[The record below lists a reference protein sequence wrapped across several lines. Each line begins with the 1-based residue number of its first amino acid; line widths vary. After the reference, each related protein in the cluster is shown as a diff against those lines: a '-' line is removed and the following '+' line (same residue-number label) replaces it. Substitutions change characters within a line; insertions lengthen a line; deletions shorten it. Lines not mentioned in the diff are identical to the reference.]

1 MGSPGIARFSPVLAT
16 IRSFFTPPIS
26 ADPEESTAKLV
37 WVVRLRWLAIA
48 AQCGTIV
55 PALEFG
61 LLEPRLLPHF
71 IGVIVSLVFLNVTTW
86 AALRRGARATP
97 GRLLFQLTCDIASLS
112 GMLALTGGAWNP
124 MVPILFVHTGLGALL
139 LQGQLSVLF
148 FGLLIGCLLLLQAFS
163 NIPPGLEGSLIP
175 NKILFP
181 AQLVVAGVFWI
192 LTAWLSRTLT
202 SMTAHFQF
210 LREQKVGIDRLRAV
224 GALAAGLSHEL
235 ATPLNT
241 ATLKIARVGRTHSL
255 DSDPDLKTAAEAL
268 AHCSDV
274 LRHMAGA
281 PLHPDRLHLEVV
293 DVDEIVSQVCA
304 GVQIEHEDVAIHI
317 HTHGPAPRRAVIPPV
332 AFSQAMMNLIDNAIE
347 AGGKDDVEVI
357 IDKHEG
363 HTEVA
368 VLDRGRGWP
377 DVVRKHLGE
386 PFVTTKPDGVG
397 LGLYF
402 VHSLAAAVG
411 AELLLED
418 RTEGGAVAR
427 IRFPRTSAVLDG
439 IAQ

>member
-1 MGSPGIARFSPVLAT
+1 VLAT
-16 IRSFFTPPIS
+16 IRSFFSPPIS
-26 ADPEESTAKLV
+26 ADAEQSTAKLV
-37 WVVRLRWLAIA
+37 WMVRLRWLAIT
-48 AQCGTIV
+48 AQCLTIM
-55 PALEFG
+55 PAVEFE

-71 IGVIVSLVFLNVTTW
+71 AGVIVTLIVLNVVTW
-86 AALRRGARATP
+86 GALQRGAVATP
-97 GRLLFQLTCDIASLS
+97 GRILFQLTCDIAALS

-139 LQGQLSVLF
+139 LEGQLSLIF

-163 NIPPGLEGSLIP
+163 NIPLGLQGALIP
-175 NKILFP
+175 KRILFP

-202 SMTAHFQF
+202 SMTSHFEF
-210 LREQKVGIDRLRAV
+210 LRERKTGIDRLRAV

-241 ATLKIARVGRTHSL
+241 AQLKLARLARTQEL
-255 DSDPDLKTAAEAL
+255 DDNVDLRTAAEAL
-268 AHCSDV
+268 EHCRDV

-281 PLHPDRLHLEVV
+281 PLHPDRLQLEVV

-304 GVQIEHEDVAIHI
+304 GIQLEHEEVGIHI
-317 HTHGPAPRRAVIPPV
+317 HTHGPAPRRALIPAV
-332 AFSQAMMNLIDNAIE
+332 AFSQALLNLIDNAIE
-347 AGGKDDVEVI
+347 AGGGSENVEVI
-357 IDKHEG
+357 IDKHDG

-368 VLDRGRGWP
+368 ILDRGKGWP
-377 DVVRKHLGE
+377 DVVRSHVGE

-418 RTEGGAVAR
+418 RSDGGAVAR
-427 IRFPRTSAVLDG
+427 IRFPRVSAVSTG
-439 IAQ
+439 MEGAAT

>member
-1 MGSPGIARFSPVLAT
+1 MLAT
-16 IRSFFTPPIS
+16 FRSFFAPPLS
-26 ADPEESTAKLV
+26 ADPEESTGKLV
-37 WVVRLRWLAIA
+37 WIVRLRWLAIT

-55 PALEFG
+55 PALEFE
-61 LLEPRLLPHF
+61 LLEARLLPHF
-71 IGVIVSLVFLNVTTW
+71 VGVILMLVLLNVVTW
-86 AALRRGARATP
+86 AALQRGARVTP
-97 GRLLFQLTCDIASLS
+97 GRLLFQLICDIAALS
-112 GMLALTGGAWNP
+112 SMLALTGGAWNP

-139 LQGQLSVLF
+139 LEGQRSVLF
-148 FGLLIGCLLLLQAFS
+148 FGMLIGCLLLLQAFS

-175 NKILFP
+175 EKILFP

-202 SMTAHFQF
+202 GITAHFAF
-210 LREQKVGIDRLRAV
+210 LRDQKRGIDRLRAV

-241 ATLKIARVGRTHSL
+241 AQLKLARLARTQGLEGSE
-255 DSDPDLKTAAEAL
+255 DLKTASEAL
-268 AHCSDV
+268 AHCRDV
-274 LRHMAGA
+274 IRYMAGA
-281 PLHPDRLHLEVV
+281 PLQPDRLHLEII

-304 GVQIEHEDVAIHI
+304 GLQVDHEDLDIHV
-317 HTHGPAPRRAVIPPV
+317 HTHGPAPRRALAPPI
-332 AFSQAMMNLIDNAIE
+332 AFSQALMNLIDNAIE
-347 AGGKDDVEVI
+347 AGGRDEVEII
-357 IDKHEG
+357 IDKNEG

-402 VHSLAAAVG
+402 VHSLAAAIG

-418 RTEGGAVAR
+418 RSDGGAIAR
-427 IRFPRTSAVLDG
+427 IRFPRVSSVATSPIESPAP
-439 IAQ
+439 

>member
-1 MGSPGIARFSPVLAT
+1 VLAT
-16 IRSFFTPPIS
+16 LRSFFAPPIS
-26 ADPEESTAKLV
+26 ADAEQSTAKLV

-48 AQCGTIV
+48 AQCGAIV
-55 PALEFG
+55 PALEFQ
-61 LLEPRLLPHF
+61 LLEPHLLPHF
-71 IGVIVSLVFLNVTTW
+71 AAVIVLLATLNIITW
-86 AALRRGARATP
+86 VALRRGASASR
-97 GRLLFQLTCDIASLS
+97 GRLLFQLGCDIAALS
-112 GMLALTGGAWNP
+112 CMLALTGGAWNP
-124 MVPILFVHTGLGALL
+124 MVPILFIHTGLGALL
-139 LQGQLSVLF
+139 LEGQLSLLF
-148 FGLLIGCLLLLQAFS
+148 FGMLIGCLLLLQAFS

-175 NKILFP
+175 QKILFP
-181 AQLVVAGVFWI
+181 AQLMVALVFWI

-202 SMTAHFQF
+202 AMTGHFEF
-210 LREQKVGIDRLRAV
+210 LREQKTGIDRLRAV

-241 ATLKIARVGRTHSL
+241 AQLKLARLSRTREL
-255 DSDPDLKTAAEAL
+255 EGDADLQTAAEAL
-268 AHCSDV
+268 EHCKDV

-304 GVQIEHEDVAIHI
+304 GVQLENEDVSIHI
-317 HTHGPAPRRAVIPPV
+317 HTHGSAPRRALIPAV
-332 AFSQAMMNLIDNAIE
+332 AFSQALMNLIDNAIE

-357 IDKHEG
+357 IDKLDG

-368 VLDRGRGWP
+368 ILDRGKGWP
-377 DVVRKHLGE
+377 DVVRKHIGE

-411 AELLLED
+411 AQLLLED
-418 RTEGGAVAR
+418 RSEGGAAAR
-427 IRFPRTSAVLDG
+427 IRFPRISAVTRDRVEAD
-439 IAQ
+439 AQ